1 MRACGARKLAEHGV
15 AYARLDCRGSGDSGG
30 LLRDEY
36 LPQEQ
41 ADNVTAIAWLAA
53 QPWCNGAVGM
63 RGVSWGGFST
73 LQAAALSPPALK
85 AIMPMCASDRRYTD
99 DAHYVGGAF
108 ALTGLKWATSFK
120 AVMAGPPDPAVFG
133 PGWEAEWMARLE
145 AAPAIAAEWLR
156 HQREDDYWRQGSV
169 GFDPAAIRCP
179 VYLVGG
185 WIDPYNEMI
194 PRLLERL
201 RVPTKALIGP
211 WQHGYP
217 SPATPGPGLDWAFEE
232 VRWWKQH
239 LAGESTGIMDEPR
252 VRTFLPEQSAIEAA
266 PGEIAGRWVAEPA
279 WPPATATRNLRLSDG
294 RLGST
299 AGQGVVEHRDRGV
312 VGLAT
317 PEWVPFAAATYPQEQ
332 SADDAGS
339 LVFDSDPL
347 DAPLDVLGTPVLS
360 LRIAADRPVAR
371 LAARLCEVTPDG
383 RSHLVTYGVLNLTH
397 RDSHAEPTPLTPG
410 WFYDVALPLY
420 LTGRRLRA
428 GSRLRL
434 AISESLWPLLWPSPA
449 PVTLSLDL
457 AHAAL
462 ELPVR
467 PEPVAEAPMPISL
480 APGSPSSGRGDP
492 SVVRQMADDGVAR
505 YEEIWPLADSTIGA
519 TGTRIERSGANVEAS
534 ILPGNPESCRWRVW
548 HTARYARDDWDCTL
562 EAEAELTSDVTT
574 FHLVEKLTAKRGGA
588 VVFEREHR
596 SAIPR
601 DLM

>member
-1 MRACGARKLAEHGV
+1 
-15 AYARLDCRGSGDSGG
+15 
-30 LLRDEY
+30 
-36 LPQEQ
+36 
-41 ADNVTAIAWLAA
+41 
-53 QPWCNGAVGM
+53 
-63 RGVSWGGFST
+63 
-73 LQAAALSPPALK
+73 
-85 AIMPMCASDRRYTD
+85 MCASDRRYTD

-156 HQREDDYWRQGSV
+156 HQREDVYWRQGSV

-239 LAGESTGIMDEPR
+239 LAGESTGIMHEPR

-294 RLGST
+294 RLGAT
-299 AGQGVVEHRDRGV
+299 AGQGVAEHRDRGV
-312 VGLAT
+312 VGLAA
-317 PEWVPFAAATYPQEQ
+317 PEWVPFSAATYPREQ

-339 LVFDSDPL
+339 MVFDSDPL
-347 DAPLDVLGTPVLS
+347 GAPLDLLGTPVLS

-548 HTARYARDDWDCTL
+548 HTVRYARDDWDCTL